1 MTRHEAPEKGGKAL
15 KRVLLLIPKGAEVF
29 ETAAFFDVLGWASAE
44 GSEPI
49 EVVTAGLESEVTC
62 TFGLRVLPDI
72 LIENIQV
79 DDFDALALPGG
90 FEEHGFY
97 DHAFS
102 EAVGD
107 LIRAFDADKK
117 TIASICVGALPIA
130 HSGVLKRR
138 CATTYHLGGSER
150 RRQLAD
156 YDVEVL
162 DRQVV
167 RDGNI
172 ITSTSPATAVD
183 VALAL
188 LEELTDSANA
198 KKIRGLMGFKQ
209 YNPVDA

>member
-1 MTRHEAPEKGGKAL
+1 M

-49 EVVTAGLESEVTC
+49 EVVTAGLDPEITC
-62 TFGLRVLPDI
+62 TFGLRVLPDV
-72 LIENIQV
+72 LIGDIRVE
-79 DDFDALALPGG
+79 DFDALALPGG

-97 DHAFS
+97 EHAFS

-107 LIRAFDADKK
+107 LIRAFEAGAKP
-117 TIASICVGALPIA
+117 IASICVGALPIA

-138 CATTYHLGGSER
+138 CATTYHLMDGKR

-162 DRQVV
+162 DRQIV

-183 VALAL
+183 VALTL
-188 LEELTDSANA
+188 LEELTSRTNA
-198 KKIRGLMGFKQ
+198 DKIRGLMGFGA
-209 YNPVDA
+209 P